1 LDVVLAD
8 IKKSLQ
14 EKFTTQPSEL
24 KQLNFY

>member
-1 LDVVLAD
+1 LAD